1 MYAAKLLF
9 GPVGRKS
16 LLTVFALLFLLTT
29 VLSWP
34 ASAQPKENDRTKT
47 VRQVAEYFMKAGT
60 QQYQRG
66 FYAQAETSFLQALD
80 YREHL
85 DAATVEKL
93 SALASKAHRAVIE
106 RKHLLEQIEQANKL
120 IKQGELTKAK
130 ALLNEVLQSEFL
142 ADTERRQIKDA
153 LAKLGGQLGEEKG
166 RIAEIYNHSVD
177 LYRAGRLA
185 EAREGFVN
193 VAKSGELKAPPG
205 RRAEDY
211 LAKIDAALQRQ
222 AEPPRQLGTDT
233 VARIPQETS
242 LTAVEHGPAPVRREP
257 VYTPVSPEV
266 VGEPAPVVGPA
277 PVAAGG
283 PTSYIDEVNRRRNI
297 RRNYTHSV
305 VNDANDKVRQY
316 LGKNEFEKAEKI
328 VDDALLIVNEYR
340 MDLGEALYTQY
351 SARLKQ
357 IGDLTARQKAEYQDE
372 LERQKQ
378 QAATKSQQQ
387 YAQRRQQQRDKRIE
401 DLMQNTKAH
410 AKQQRYE
417 EALGQLELLLALDPL
432 NDEALWLKQTLE
444 DTVSFRKQLEMGKK
458 ADRERASLLMKVV
471 ESGVSYAEDLTYPQN
486 WDEISAK
493 RRPDKTIGQDPR
505 DVVVYGQLDELVD
518 LSALNPQMTFGEAVD
533 LIRNVVDPPLRI
545 AVLWRDLKDNA
556 DVDQTTPINMDPISA
571 APLST
576 ALELLLKSV
585 SAGYAELGYV
595 VERGLITIATVESL
609 PSELVTR
616 VYDVTELLGQRSQLY
631 GGGMMGGSSRYG
643 GGMMGGSSRYGGG
656 MMGGSSRYGGGGG
669 MYGGGGGMYGGGG
682 GMYGGGGGDYELEY
696 REFNLTRLI
705 QDTIEP
711 DSWWET
717 GTGEGTITSYEG
729 KKLIILQTPE
739 IHRKIEKL
747 LSEMRRAL
755 GHQVSIEARFLI
767 VSENF
772 LEDVGL
778 DMDFRYRPGGK
789 WTRFDFFQG
798 SSGAVEPTGSK
809 VQGSF
814 GGAVSG
820 IDVSGGYGTNYDD
833 LQVHFLLRA
842 VQAHRDA
849 KTLTAPKVTVLSGES
864 ATLSIMTETVIAIP
878 PVISSDTYVTESTT
892 ISPQQLVPQFETIPT
907 GTMLTV
913 TPIITQDKKHV
924 LLNIM
929 TSMNDF
935 LGMKSYS
942 LQTPLPT
949 GGVLEYKQ
957 ELPETENSEVM
968 TRVSVPDGG
977 TLLLGGQKITT
988 EVETEAGVPILSKI
1002 PGLGRL
1008 FRNRSK
1014 IRDHKI
1020 LLILV
1025 KPTIILQEER
1035 DSEATAALE
1044 QQF

>member
-34 ASAQPKENDRTKT
+34 ASAQAKENDRTRT
-47 VRQVAEYFMKAGT
+47 VRQVAQYFMQAGT

-106 RKHLLEQIEQANKL
+106 RKHLLEQMEQANKL
-120 IKQGELTKAK
+120 IKQSELTKAK
-130 ALLNEVLQSEFL
+130 VLLNEVLQSEFL
-142 ADTERRQIKDA
+142 ADAERRQIKDA
-153 LAKLGGQLGEEKG
+153 LAKLGGQLGEQKG

-233 VARIPQETS
+233 VARIPQDTS
-242 LTAVEHGPAPVRREP
+242 LTVVEHGPAPVRREP
-257 VYTPVSPEV
+257 MYTPVP
-266 VGEPAPVVGPA
+266 PAPVVGPA

-378 QAATKSQQQ
+378 QAATESQQQ

-458 ADRERASLLMKVV
+458 ADRERASLLMKAV

-493 RRPDKTIGQDPR
+493 RRPDKAIGQDPR
-505 DVVVYGQLDELVD
+505 DMVVYGQLDEFVD
-518 LSALNPQMTFGEAVD
+518 LSALNPQMTFDEALN
-533 LIRNVVDPPLRI
+533 LIRNAVDPPLRI

-616 VYDVTELLGQRSQLY
+616 VYDVTELLGQRSQL
-631 GGGMMGGSSRYG
+631 GGMGGMGRMGG
-643 GGMMGGSSRYGGG
+643 
-656 MMGGSSRYGGGGG
+656 
-669 MYGGGGGMYGGGG
+669 
-682 GMYGGGGGDYELEY
+682 
-696 REFNLTRLI
+696 
-705 QDTIEP
+705 
-711 DSWWET
+711 
-717 GTGEGTITSYEG
+717 
-729 KKLIILQTPE
+729 
-739 IHRKIEKL
+739 
-747 LSEMRRAL
+747 RA
-755 GHQVSIEARFLI
+755 
-767 VSENF
+767 
-772 LEDVGL
+772 
-778 DMDFRYRPGGK
+778 
-789 WTRFDFFQG
+789 
-798 SSGAVEPTGSK
+798 
-809 VQGSF
+809 
-814 GGAVSG
+814 
-820 IDVSGGYGTNYDD
+820 
-833 LQVHFLLRA
+833 
-842 VQAHRDA
+842 
-849 KTLTAPKVTVLSGES
+849 
-864 ATLSIMTETVIAIP
+864 
-878 PVISSDTYVTESTT
+878 
-892 ISPQQLVPQFETIPT
+892 
-907 GTMLTV
+907 
-913 TPIITQDKKHV
+913 
-924 LLNIM
+924 
-929 TSMNDF
+929 
-935 LGMKSYS
+935 
-942 LQTPLPT
+942 
-949 GGVLEYKQ
+949 
-957 ELPETENSEVM
+957 
-968 TRVSVPDGG
+968 
-977 TLLLGGQKITT
+977 
-988 EVETEAGVPILSKI
+988 
-1002 PGLGRL
+1002 
-1008 FRNRSK
+1008 
-1014 IRDHKI
+1014 
-1020 LLILV
+1020 
-1025 KPTIILQEER
+1025 
-1035 DSEATAALE
+1035 
-1044 QQF
+1044 